1 MKATRTVV
9 FLLAALGC
17 CSAFAAGVTLPDAE
31 RVVLENG
38 TVLILNEN
46 HEVPLIGL
54 EAVIPGGAYAD
65 PADKHGVAS
74 LLAGLLEKGA
84 GDRSSA
90 EFAEAI
96 ASVGGELSASADL
109 EAVSVSAEFMSKDAA
124 LMVELVRDML
134 RAPELERG
142 EFLKLRERG
151 VNLIKAAKGGD
162 PGVLMP
168 AYANAFLFG
177 DHPYGNPPGGSES
190 SLANITVGDLLAF
203 HSDMMGGDRLVI
215 AVSGDFETASMQK
228 ALTDAFGDWRAATGS
243 LPEIPAAAPSPGR
256 RILLVDK
263 PGATQTY
270 FYIGNVG
277 VDRNYAGRA
286 ELDLANTV
294 FGGRFTSMLMTE
306 LRTKS
311 GLSYGA
317 RSSLTRYTKPGAL
330 FINSFTETSTTVAA
344 LDVALGVLGQLR
356 DVGLDQAMIESAR
369 NYIMGQFPPRLET
382 ASQLAGMF
390 ASIEANGL
398 DVSYINDYG
407 DSLNAATRES
417 IAAVI
422 EAVYPPTDSLVL
434 VLLGDAE
441 AIRDSIAQYG
451 PVTQMSISEERFHPE
466 GGQASGFSGRADQ

>member
-1 MKATRTVV
+1 MMALRSVV

-17 CSAFAAGVTLPDAE
+17 CNALSAGVTLPDAE

-54 EAVIPGGAYAD
+54 EAVIRGGASTD
-65 PADKHGVAS
+65 PADKHGLAS
-74 LLAGLLEKGA
+74 LLANLLEKGA
-84 GDRSSA
+84 GERNSA
-90 EFAEAI
+90 EFAEAV
-96 ASVGGELSASADL
+96 AAVGGELSASADL

-134 RAPELERG
+134 RAPQLERG
-142 EFLKLRERG
+142 EFQKLRERS

-162 PGVLMP
+162 PGELMP

-177 DHPYGNPPGGSES
+177 EHPYGNPVGGSES
-190 SLANITVGDLLAF
+190 SLAKITLGDLLAF

-215 AVSGDFETASMQK
+215 AVSGDFDTTSMRD
-228 ALTDAFGDWRAATGS
+228 ALTEAFGDWRAATGS
-243 LPEIPAAAPSPGR
+243 LPDIAAAPASPGR
-256 RILLVDK
+256 RVLLIDK

-277 VDRNYAGRA
+277 VDRNYPGRA

-306 LRTKS
+306 LRTRS

-317 RSSLTRYTKPGAL
+317 RSSLTRYAKPGAI
-330 FINSFTETSTTVAA
+330 FITSFTETGTTVAA
-344 LDVALGVLGQLR
+344 LDVALSVLGQLR
-356 DVGLDQAMIESAR
+356 DVGLDQPMIQSAR

-407 DSLNAATRES
+407 DSLIAATRES

-422 EAVYPPTDSLVL
+422 EEVYPPSDSLVF
-434 VLLGDAE
+434 VILGDAGI
-441 AIRDSIAQYG
+441 IRDDVARYG
-451 PVTQMSISEERFHPE
+451 PVTEMSISEERFHP
-466 GGQASGFSGRADQ
+466 